1 MPTYIDSTRATTL
14 GVPRS
19 PTRSSQTLDLIISI
33 AIRGAPVVASP
44 CMYSNSCRSN
54 EKRDTQPA
62 KNAVRC
68 PLRRS
73 IFIVLTFASC
83 CIATVSL
90 AKSPG
95 QPANDAVV
103 NHLLSQGEENE
114 QQQQLQ
120 SAESSYRQ
128 ALLLSPASLPVTV
141 HLAAVLQK
149 EAQAAAAVHYWQ
161 QALNLA
167 PADAQ
172 ICSSLA
178 NAYLA
183 NGDNIQAAELLQ
195 SQVKSPS
202 PDNGALWI
210 DLGTALARL
219 HRFEEA
225 IPAYQNALTYPAY
238 VDLAQLSLTKV
249 LLTLNRYAEAIP
261 LASTYLHNH
270 PSSPEAHTLLGIAE
284 EGMSQLPQAEEQLQ
298 LAVAQNTND
307 FDSQYHLGAVLH
319 AEGKNQAA
327 LAPLLHAISLR
338 PDSQEAHFQLARAYR
353 SNHQSELAAPEE
365 AILVSLLKNKQVDTR
380 VEVLGNQAAEA
391 AKAGN
396 LDQAAQLYQQILVLQ
411 PHNSKS
417 AYDLA
422 LIYEQQHDR
431 KAERHLLEQA
441 SAQPGAIAALYA
453 QLGFLNIAEG
463 NVQPGEQ
470 QLRLALSK
478 DPQCVEALGNLGV
491 LEARSGHSAE
501 AVRLLQLSVEAGP
514 QYEQGFRNLGLVLA
528 STGDTARASR
538 ALQSALALKPD
549 DPVAA
554 RALAAISKPQSPQ
567 LSK

>member
-1 MPTYIDSTRATTL
+1 MLITL
-14 GVPRS
+14 G
-19 PTRSSQTLDLIISI
+19 
-33 AIRGAPVVASP
+33 ACGAAS
-44 CMYSNSCRSN
+44 
-54 EKRDTQPA
+54 A
-62 KNAVRC
+62 
-68 PLRRS
+68 
-73 IFIVLTFASC
+73 AS
-83 CIATVSL
+83 AQ
-90 AKSPG
+90 SPG
-95 QPANDAVV
+95 QTAADAAVV
-103 NHLLSQGEENE
+103 PLLRQGEVNE

-141 HLAAVLQK
+141 HLAEVLQK

-172 ICSSLA
+172 ICGSLA

-183 NGDNIQAAELLQ
+183 NGDNTQAAMLLQ
-195 SQVKSPS
+195 SHVRNPS
-202 PDNGALWI
+202 PDNGPLWI

-238 VDLAQLSLTKV
+238 ADFAQLSLTKA
-249 LLTLNRYAEAIP
+249 LLTLNRYHEAAP
-261 LASTYLHNH
+261 HALAYVQAH
-270 PSSPEAHTLLGIAE
+270 PSDAEAHTLLGIAE
-284 EGMSQLPQAEEQLQ
+284 DGLTQLPQAEEQLR
-298 LAVAQNTND
+298 LAVSQNAND
-307 FDSQYHLGAVLH
+307 FDSQYHLGAVLR
-319 AEGKNQAA
+319 AEGKNQEA

-353 SNHQSELAAPEE
+353 SNHQSELAAHEE
-365 AILVSLLKNKQVDTR
+365 SILVSLLKNKQLDTR
-380 VEVLGNQAAEA
+380 VEVLGSQAAEA

-396 LDQAAQLYQQILVLQ
+396 LDQAAQLYGQILALQ
-411 PHNSKS
+411 PDNSKS

-422 LIYEQQHDR
+422 LVYEQQHDR
-431 KAERHLLEQA
+431 KAERTLLERTA
-441 SAQPGAIAALYA
+441 AKPGAIAAVYS
-453 QLGFLNIAEG
+453 QLGFLDIAEG
-463 NVQPGEQ
+463 SVQTGEQ

-491 LEARSGHSAE
+491 LKARSGHSAE

-528 STGDTARASR
+528 STGDTARASH
-538 ALQSALALKPD
+538 ALQSALALEPD
-549 DPVAA
+549 DLVAA
-554 RALAAISKPQSPQ
+554 RALAAISAPGSPQ
-567 LSK
+567 LPK